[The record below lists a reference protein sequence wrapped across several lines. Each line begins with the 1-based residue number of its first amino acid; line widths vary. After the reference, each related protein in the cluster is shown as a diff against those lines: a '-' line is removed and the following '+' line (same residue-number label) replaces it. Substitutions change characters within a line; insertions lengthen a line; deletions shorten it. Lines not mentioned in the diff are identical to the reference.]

1 MSKNIYQLSL
11 NLGDNSIKKVQQN
24 KYKNPSFKSYH
35 HKTDLGVWSY
45 DEGIPVFTPFDKEVF
60 ICSKK

>member
-1 MSKNIYQLSL
+1 MSKNVYQLSF

-35 HKTDLGVWSY
+35 HKTDLGVWTYSDSD
-45 DEGIPVFTPFDKEVF
+45 DELIFTPFINEVVR
-60 ICSKK
+60 

>member
-35 HKTDLGVWSY
+35 HKTDLGVWDY
-45 DEGIPVFTPFDKEVF
+45 IEGDLIFTPYNKEIV
-60 ICSKK
+60 